1 MQKVTFSWRNFC
13 ELSLQEL
20 YAVLKLRSEVF
31 VVEQKCV
38 YLDLDDHDQ
47 DARHLLV
54 TDKGVL
60 VAYLRVQ
67 PPTEHHQSAKIQ
79 RLVVDPRFRNKGLG
93 HRVISE
99 ALEQIHQTFG
109 QIEVEASAQTNWRN
123 SIKTTVSKEHRKITA
138 TTVFHTSKF
147 VVLAN
152 QHPGMSKR
160 IDPFRAL

>member
-54 TDKGVL
+54 TDKGAL

-67 PPTEHHQSAKIQ
+67 PPTEHHQSAEIQ

-109 QIEVEASAQTNWRN
+109 QIEVEASAQTNLEKFYQDHGFERASEDYCDHGIPHFKVRRAGEPTPRN
-123 SIKTTVSKEHRKITA
+123 EQK
-138 TTVFHTSKF
+138 
-147 VVLAN
+147 
-152 QHPGMSKR
+152 
-160 IDPFRAL
+160 D